1 MSADDPSGVEFNNC
15 LLASRPICNALYMSL
30 QRAMPLRSDF
40 VNDIFS
46 TSGSTAH
53 PFDDDSAHRPPVP
66 PYAPLPAGST
76 AHPFDDDSAH
86 RPPVPPH
93 VPLPAGASPPLPDF
107 FPYST
112 DQKWTVALLKLLD
125 DMNAPDYAFHAT
137 LTWARAAIADGF
149 SFPPEGGKTRR
160 RNVERL
166 FAMISNA
173 KQLLPTVR
181 TVAVPHGPR
190 VMSLHLILFR
200 NC

>member
-15 LLASRPICNALYMSL
+15 LLASHPICNALYMSL
-30 QRAMPLRSDF
+30 QRAMSLRSDF

-46 TSGSTAH
+46 TS
-53 PFDDDSAHRPPVP
+53 
-66 PYAPLPAGST
+66 GST

-125 DMNAPDYAFHAT
+125 EMNAPDYAFHAT